1 MAYKEVLRV
10 EIQEVIR
17 RWQAGGNQRQ
27 IAEGTGLSRATVR
40 KYPCLRRGRL
50 CRRQNAA
57 GVVQDGPVPDE
68 EQLSQLAGISRAGP
82 RMVETPVEDSLAPW
96 ADQIYQWLTG
106 DRLTVTRIQELL
118 AARGCTVS
126 YTSLR
131 RFIRKRNWGR
141 RSVRTVRMADTAAG
155 EVVEGDVQ
163 FFQGQD
169 QGSVFYVL
177 SGHDDLL
184 TGAYSVGKNTSAS
197 YGRFPMPVNHVAPLV
212 PRCRSSPLQC
222 DRQYGDVISRRDGLP
237 SLSRR
242 PDFALQ
248 QLPGVFQAR
257 EP

>member
-1 MAYKEVLRV
+1 M

-17 RWQAGGNQRQ
+17 RWQAGGSQRQ

-40 KYPCLRRGRL
+40 KYLSAAK
-50 CRRQNAA
+50 AA

-82 RMVETPVEDSLAPW
+82 RLVETSVEDSLAPW

-118 AARGCTVS
+118 AARGRTVS

-155 EVVEGDVQ
+155 EVAEVTRAGGVGVRGRREPRVGD
-163 FFQGQD
+163 GP
-169 QGSVFYVL
+169 GCAWL
-177 SGHDDLL
+177 RGK
-184 TGAYSVGKNTSAS
+184 AVGRGEA
-197 YGRFPMPVNHVAPLV
+197 GGLRRAA
-212 PRCRSSPLQC
+212 
-222 DRQYGDVISRRDGLP
+222 GRDGRVGLRLFGW
-237 SLSRR
+237 SARKARAWRR
-242 PDFALQ
+242 SAI
-248 QLPGVFQAR
+248 A
-257 EP
+257 